1 MHHTVVDGIRIA
13 YDDLG
18 ARDAQGPAFLLL
30 PGWCTDRTVFAP
42 LAERLAT
49 FGRTLVMDWA
59 GHGDSERPVRDFG
72 AADLLAQARGVMA
85 DSGVEQVIPITVSHA
100 GWVAL
105 ELRRALGERVAGLV
119 FLDWIVSPAPPPF
132 SAILTQMQSP
142 DWRAAVEQIF
152 GMWLHGVDNEHVIRF
167 VREGMGAYPGTM
179 WARAGR
185 EISASYLTHGNPLS
199 AASQLNVRAIHLY
212 GQPDDPGYL
221 AYQQEFAAQHAFFQ
235 VKKLATRSHFPT
247 LECPDVL
254 VDAIRAW
261 LANP

>member
-105 ELRRALGERVAGLV
+105 ELRRALKEVNSQRLQCGKDRFGYGCQRYCPVGQESAGVSSRRQDSAESL
-119 FLDWIVSPAPPPF
+119 FLHLIKRRKSCRQGINRSTRRPISINRSKQPGRKVSLIHWPAF
-132 SAILTQMQSP
+132 HCCQ
-142 DWRAAVEQIF
+142 
-152 GMWLHGVDNEHVIRF
+152 HRF
-167 VREGMGAYPGTM
+167 YKE
-179 WARAGR
+179 
-185 EISASYLTHGNPLS
+185 
-199 AASQLNVRAIHLY
+199 
-212 GQPDDPGYL
+212 
-221 AYQQEFAAQHAFFQ
+221 
-235 VKKLATRSHFPT
+235 
-247 LECPDVL
+247 
-254 VDAIRAW
+254 
-261 LANP
+261 